1 MDFQFKQKILL
12 LFSFLLGLIIFI
24 WLGKIIGWE
33 EIITSLSIF
42 TGWQGLIILLLSF
55 LIAVIGNWRW
65 KEILKDS
72 GENVDFWT
80 LFKIYLGGYAMM
92 YLFPILV
99 WGGEGFR
106 VYGLTKKNK
115 ISWKKTFASVFIER
129 ILEWTANIFIIFIGL
144 FFFLCNVYL
153 PPKEIIFIF
162 GIFLIIF
169 VTVITYF
176 YVKALGK
183 KSIIGQIFRNI
194 LKKEISDDSS
204 LLSVENEIFKYFQI
218 KNKAFLKGVGISLL
232 RALAMQLR
240 VWVLIIFI
248 GGVAIDFF
256 PSLSILGFTYLSSM
270 IPIPTALG
278 AHEAIQY
285 FAFKSLGLSV
295 SMATVFTMIIRAAEI
310 VVSSVGM
317 IFLIKAGFKLLG
329 KKILKNG
336 ESK

>member
-1 MDFQFKQKILL
+1 MDFQFRQKILL

-33 EIITSLSIF
+33 EIVASLSIF

-55 LIAVIGNWRW
+55 LVAIIGNWRW

-72 GENVDFWT
+72 GENVDFWN

-144 FFFLCNVYL
+144 FFFLYNVYL

-162 GIFLIIF
+162 GIFLILF
-169 VTVITYF
+169 VSVITYF

-183 KSIIGQIFRNI
+183 KSIVGQIFRNI
-194 LKKEISDDSS
+194 LKREISDDSS
-204 LLSVENEIFKYFQI
+204 LLSVETEIFKYFQI
-218 KNKAFLKGVGISLL
+218 KNKSFLKGVSISLL
-232 RALAMQLR
+232 RAFVMQLR

-248 GGVAIDFF
+248 GGVVIDFF

-270 IPIPTALG
+270 IPIPAALG
-278 AHEAIQY
+278 SHEAIQY

-310 VVSSVGM
+310 VVSSFGM

-336 ESK
+336 KSK